1 MRLSDLVQRIKDEI
15 ANRGDLPKDV
25 FVALLIGLVGLGAFL
40 LGRLS
45 TAESERKAEL
55 RLLQQYSSGVES
67 GGEEIGGKPVETY
80 SGTTP
85 VATSSGK
92 IGGGGPEVRQEA
104 DYGAGEAG
112 ATVPAVRGA
121 YVASKKGEV
130 YYLPWCGGVK
140 LIKEENKIWFAT
152 KAEAEQKG
160 YRPAA
165 NCKGI

>member
-1 MRLSDLVQRIKDEI
+1 MRLSDLVQEIKDYGT
-15 ANRGDLPKDV
+15 NKGDLPKDV
-25 FVALLIGLVGLGAFL
+25 FVAVLIGLVGLGAFL

-55 RLLQQYSSGVES
+55 RLLQAPGSISGGVEV
-67 GGEEIGGKPVETY
+67 GGRVE
-80 SGTTP
+80 SLP
-85 VATSSGK
+85 KEAFAAPLANEA
-92 IGGGGPEVRQEA
+92 IGGGEA
-104 DYGAGEAG
+104 ETV
-112 ATVPAVRGA
+112 ATVPAVKGT